1 MNVKMVYL
9 LTTVLVSMMT
19 ALSSASRSDHLD
31 NYIRIRNN
39 YLIPLAQAASEAYN
53 ASFDDAFKMRIDQL
67 VVRNYLPYR
76 EDFVSDQGKGLE

>member
-19 ALSSASRSDHLD
+19 ALSSASRSAQLD

-53 ASFDDAFKMRIDQL
+53 ASFDDAFK
-67 VVRNYLPYR
+67 
-76 EDFVSDQGKGLE
+76 VSFFLAPRLTTRLGYTLKY